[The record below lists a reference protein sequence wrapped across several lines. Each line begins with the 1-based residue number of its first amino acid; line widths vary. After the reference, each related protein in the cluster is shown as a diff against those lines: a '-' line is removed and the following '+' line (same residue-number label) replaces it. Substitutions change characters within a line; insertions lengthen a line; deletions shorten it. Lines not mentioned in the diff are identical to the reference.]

1 MQRIPG
7 GDNPIAF
14 AFVDGD
20 YPPDWAR
27 LKKQAEAL
35 AERIPLDFSGQVK
48 RLRRNAVKP
57 SAARKLS
64 TLFMQR

>member
-1 MQRIPG
+1 MHMQRIPG

-27 LKKQAEAL
+27 LKKAL
-35 AERIPLDFSGQVK
+35 SPLSVDGS
-48 RLRRNAVKP
+48 
-57 SAARKLS
+57 LS
-64 TLFMQR
+64 